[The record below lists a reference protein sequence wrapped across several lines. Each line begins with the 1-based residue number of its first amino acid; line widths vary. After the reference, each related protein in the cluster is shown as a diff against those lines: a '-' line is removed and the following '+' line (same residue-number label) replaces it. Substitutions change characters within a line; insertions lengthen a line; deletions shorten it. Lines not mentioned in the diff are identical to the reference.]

1 MKTQFDNALNSTLEA
16 MHLFDENLCCA
27 VYWDDMCKD
36 NAIVMFM
43 EYPGYGSMHAVM
55 KDLHARLSSRLGYPV
70 SVCHNHPTDESVLIH
85 GGTIDAQ
92 VYYSDE
98 CCKRTIIEC
107 CMEIIKGSEGY
118 RDELRSIA
126 LGAQTFAN
134 MCDKPVLE
142 MLNRID
148 WDKNPQAQVIQMLVD
163 AYAFTND

>member
-98 CCKRTIIEC
+98 CCKRDTLSY
-107 CMEIIKGSEGY
+107 CMDILDGNEGY
-118 RDELRSIA
+118 NDELRSIA
-126 LGAQTFAN
+126 LAAN
-134 MCDKPVLE
+134 HIAWGIDSTPSLVLKR
-142 MLNRID
+142 LD
-148 WDKNPQAQVIQMLVD
+148 WNKAILPQLITTLLI
-163 AYAFTND
+163 